1 MTAGQPY
8 SFQPVASDPDGQALT
23 FGISNKPAWATFD
36 PATGRLSGTPTAA
49 NVGTAGNIVIAVS
62 DGQASATLPAFNITV
77 AAPVVGFAEL
87 QWTAP
92 TRNDDGSPLTDLAG
106 YKVRYGQSPGALTQV
121 VNVAGGA
128 ITSVRIEGLA
138 AGTWYFTV
146 ASYTTTG
153 VESAQTGAVSKS
165 I

>member
-1 MTAGQPY
+1 M
-8 SFQPVASDPDGQALT
+8 
-23 FGISNKPAWATFD
+23 
-36 PATGRLSGTPTAA
+36 
-49 NVGTAGNIVIAVS
+49 
-62 DGQASATLPAFNITV
+62 

-128 ITSVRIEGLA
+128 ITSARIEGLA